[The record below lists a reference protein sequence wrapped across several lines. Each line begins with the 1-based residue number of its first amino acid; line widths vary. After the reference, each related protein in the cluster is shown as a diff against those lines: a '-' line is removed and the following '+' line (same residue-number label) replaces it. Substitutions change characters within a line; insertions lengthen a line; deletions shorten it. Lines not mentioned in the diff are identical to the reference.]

1 VGGGP
6 YTVPISISGAQR
18 MASVSLTVTYNPSVL
33 RVRSVQEGSFLRQGG
48 AQVTFTENVDQGAG
62 RVDIAIVRTGDAA
75 GATGSG
81 LLAALVFEPVAAGQ
95 SAITPAGMAAN
106 PEQGSVGLQLV
117 PATVTVR

>member
-1 VGGGP
+1 
-6 YTVPISISGAQR
+6 
-18 MASVSLTVTYNPSVL
+18 
-33 RVRSVQEGSFLRQGG
+33 
-48 AQVTFTENVDQGAG
+48 
-62 RVDIAIVRTGDAA
+62 VDIAIVRTGDAA

-81 LLAALVFEPVAAGQ
+81 LLAALVFEPVAPGQ